1 MEHEFVNANM
11 SRAALSAESLL
22 LRLINARAAHKS
34 RSAMFE
40 APVERESECEKAF
53 NCRAYLN
60 RCVEIAIQMQG
71 PLLACGLQ
79 HAPGKLDS
87 RFMKLRRIVH

>member
-11 SRAALSAESLL
+11 SRAALSAESLV

-40 APVERESECEKAF
+40 ASVERESECEKAF
-53 NCRAYLN
+53 NCR
-60 RCVEIAIQMQG
+60 
-71 PLLACGLQ
+71 
-79 HAPGKLDS
+79 D
-87 RFMKLRRIVH
+87 

>member
-11 SRAALSAESLL
+11 SRAALSADSLL

-40 APVERESECEKAF
+40 ASVKRESECEKAV
-53 NCRAYLN
+53 NCRAY
-60 RCVEIAIQMQG
+60 
-71 PLLACGLQ
+71 
-79 HAPGKLDS
+79 
-87 RFMKLRRIVH
+87 

>member
-40 APVERESECEKAF
+40 ASVERQSECEKAF
-53 NCRAYLN
+53 NCRAFLN

-71 PLLACGLQ
+71 PRCWHVLCNTPPAHSTAVL
-79 HAPGKLDS
+79 
-87 RFMKLRRIVH
+87 